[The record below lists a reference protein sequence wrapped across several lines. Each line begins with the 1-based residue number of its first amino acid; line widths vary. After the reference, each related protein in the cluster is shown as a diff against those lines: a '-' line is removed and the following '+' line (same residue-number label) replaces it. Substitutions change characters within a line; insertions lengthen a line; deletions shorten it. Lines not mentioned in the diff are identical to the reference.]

1 MTSKTTTAFSW
12 PSGAS
17 KSLAVQRVL
26 RGSGPVSNHHRVQ
39 PPDHGAA
46 RACGHD
52 LSDAR
57 VDAEERG
64 GPVFEAFRIAFIE
77 ISVGIE
83 ANSLKGGL
91 AARGQRDASM
101 S

>member
-1 MTSKTTTAFSW
+1 MILAMLELMQ
-12 PSGAS
+12 
-17 KSLAVQRVL
+17 KSEV
-26 RGSGPVSNHHRVQ
+26 G
-39 PPDHGAA
+39 
-46 RACGHD
+46 
-52 LSDAR
+52 
-57 VDAEERG
+57 RG